1 MEMNYASKGVGA
13 AGLTTGIIGSAL
25 GALNSGIFSG
35 ILGGGGAACCESNMP
50 INRYEAN
57 MMNELSAKDQKI
69 ALLESNIYVDS
80 KIADV
85 YERLNAKIDGVN
97 AQICQQSVFNAT
109 VTANLGCLT
118 NQVAQ
123 LQGLAKLVI
132 PNSSICPGYGNVTV
146 SPATAAAGA

>member
-57 MMNELSAKDQKI
+57 MLNEISAKDQKI
-69 ALLESNIYVDS
+69 ALLESNIYTDS
-80 KIADV
+80 KIANS
-85 YERLNAKIDGVN
+85 YERLDAKIEAVN
-97 AQICQQSVFNAT
+97 ATISQQAVFNAT
-109 VTANLGCLT
+109 VTSNLTCLA

-123 LQGLAKLVI
+123 LFSLAQLKI
-132 PNSSICPGYGNVTV
+132 PSSVICPPITTTTTG
-146 SPATAAAGA
+146 